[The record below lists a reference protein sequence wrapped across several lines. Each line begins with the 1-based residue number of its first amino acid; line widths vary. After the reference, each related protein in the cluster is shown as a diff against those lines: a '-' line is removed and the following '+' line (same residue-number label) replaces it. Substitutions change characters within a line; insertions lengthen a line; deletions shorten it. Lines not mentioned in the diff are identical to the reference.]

1 MEITKLSDIMT
12 VVKRSAK
19 FRTEVASKRQLA
31 LRTAMTTKE
40 EIIRALKERLG
51 EIRQRFGV
59 SRISLFGSVVRGEAR
74 HDSDIDVLVVFEGK
88 ATFDAFMDLKFY
100 LEDLLGARV
109 DLVTD
114 SALRPQMRLAIEGE
128 LVDVA

>member
-1 MEITKLSDIMT
+1 
-12 VVKRSAK
+12 
-19 FRTEVASKRQLA
+19 
-31 LRTAMTTKE
+31 MTTKE
-40 EIIRALKERLG
+40 EVIRALKERLG
-51 EIRQRFGV
+51 EIQQRFGV

-74 HDSDIDVLVVFEGK
+74 HDSDIDVLVVFESK

-114 SALRPQMRLAIEGE
+114 DALRPQMRLAIEGE

>member
-1 MEITKLSDIMT
+1 MEILKLSDIMT
-12 VVKRSAK
+12 IVKRRAK
-19 FRTEVASKRQLA
+19 FRTEVAFKLRLA
-31 LRTAMTTKE
+31 LRTAMTTRE

-51 EIRQRFGV
+51 EIQQRFGV

-114 SALRPQMRLAIEGE
+114 SALRPQMRLAIERE